1 MEPCKDSTA
10 PFRGIVPKAI
20 RAHFD
25 GQHIV
30 LDEPVELAKGTSLVV
45 TVVSENSDVEGAEFI
60 RRQITP
66 EPRHR
71 TPEPQPRRLFAVL
84 MGVAYMLFVAQVL
97 HEVTKW
103 SYRAAFGVT
112 VIGCLIV
119 MAALA
124 LLGVKAHKNR
134 VASNRFTFSTVFLV
148 SIPLSVYLAALH
160 LLLRDVPPESQSV
173 VLWLFVAAF
182 SMVGMIISTT
192 ILLSLAEALVWL
204 AVASLRWLPNKLP
217 RRRKA

>member
-1 MEPCKDSTA
+1 MEPCNDSTS

-45 TVVSENSDVEGAEFI
+45 TVLSENSDVEGAESI
-60 RRQITP
+60 RRQVAP

-71 TPEPQPRRLFAVL
+71 TPEPQPRRLFALL

-103 SYRAAFGVT
+103 SYSAAFGVT
-112 VIGCLIV
+112 VIGSLIV

-124 LLGVKAHKNR
+124 LLGVKAYKNKD
-134 VASNRFTFSTVFLV
+134 VGNRFTFSTVFLA
-148 SIPLSVYLAALH
+148 SIPLSVYLAVLH
-160 LLLRDVPPESQSV
+160 LLLRDTPLESLHV
-173 VLWLFVAAF
+173 VLWLFIAAF
-182 SMVGMIISTT
+182 SVFGMIIST
-192 ILLSLAEALVWL
+192 IVLMSFAESLVWL
-204 AVASLRWLPNKLP
+204 AVASLRWKPNKLS
-217 RRRKA
+217 RHR